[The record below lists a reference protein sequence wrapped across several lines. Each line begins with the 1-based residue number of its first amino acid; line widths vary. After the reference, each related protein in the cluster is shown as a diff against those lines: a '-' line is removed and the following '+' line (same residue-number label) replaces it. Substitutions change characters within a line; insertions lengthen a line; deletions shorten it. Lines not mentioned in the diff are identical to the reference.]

1 MSQTIPHAEQLVREW
16 VNVWNDGAY
25 EKIPAVLAESATIYD
40 PSAPEGKVHG
50 HDEFESFLRELR
62 TGFPDFRITIDD
74 MLAGDEVVMIE
85 WTVTGTHEGAF
96 NDIPPTERELE
107 HTGMSKILIADG
119 KVQEDR
125 IYYDFQEVIEQLGLI
140 DDQE

>member
-1 MSQTIPHAEQLVREW
+1 MAQATPDAERLVREW
-16 VNVWNDGAY
+16 VSVWNDGDY
-25 EKIPAVLAESATIYD
+25 GKIPDVLAESATVYD

-50 HDEFESFLRELR
+50 HDEFEAFLRELR

-74 MLAGDEVVMIE
+74 VLTGDEVVMIE

-96 NDIPPTERELE
+96 NGIPPTERELE
-107 HTGMSKILIADG
+107 HTGMSKTLVADG

-125 IYYDFQEVIEQLGLI
+125 IYYDFQEVIEQLGLT
-140 DDQE
+140 DD